1 MTGFS
6 YFPIQVKIF
15 VSICEK
21 QYKDAAAIPAYEPDT

>member
-15 VSICEK
+15 VPICES
-21 QYKDAAAIPAYEPDT
+21 QYKDAAAIPAYEPNT